1 MSSWTNCKVQ
11 IKKKKKR
18 KIKKKEMDCMF
29 AHRRVIQAMKTDSFR
44 KMTIYYWSNKYN
56 IFVHFL

>member
-1 MSSWTNCKVQ
+1 
-11 IKKKKKR
+11 
-18 KIKKKEMDCMF
+18 MDCMF